1 MFTNNY
7 KKMEKEMT
15 PDFWVKIIRIISTF
29 VNDKESLKITFTKND
44 GLKGFSYKLTKKEKK
59 IK

>member
-15 PDFWVKIIRIISTF
+15 PYFWIKIIRMISTF
-29 VNDKESLKITFTKND
+29 VNDKESLKITLTKND
-44 GLKGFSYKLTKKEKK
+44 NLKGFTYKLTKKEKK